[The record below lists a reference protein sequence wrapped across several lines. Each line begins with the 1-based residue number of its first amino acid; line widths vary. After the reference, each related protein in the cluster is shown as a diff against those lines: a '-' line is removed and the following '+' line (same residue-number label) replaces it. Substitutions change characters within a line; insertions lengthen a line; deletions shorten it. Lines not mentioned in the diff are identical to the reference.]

1 MAKFNEIL
9 SGRFN
14 RSLQKLLSMKGGPPA
29 SQLATEIGVQFPL
42 PLGVEFRYLEQWERF
57 GTFNAQ
63 AGVAAVFSQIRLRN
77 PSGSN
82 VVAVVEKITFAFTV
96 VDVVT
101 VSLAVIGTDLATIIT
116 TQSRLDARGRG
127 VGATI
132 LSQGTPAV
140 LPATN
145 LWAADAGANL
155 NQDVILDENQELTVL
170 PGDAITLASNTANTL
185 LRATIWWRE
194 RFLEDSER
202 T

>member
-101 VSLAVIGTDLATIIT
+101 VSLAATATDLATLIT
-116 TQSRLDARGRG
+116 TQSRIDARSRG
-127 VGATI
+127 VGATV
-132 LSQGTPAV
+132 LSQGTPAA

-155 NQDVILDENQELTVL
+155 NQDVILDENQELTIL

>member
-77 PSGSN
+77 PTGSN
-82 VVAVVEKITFAFTV
+82 VIAVVEKITFAFTV

-101 VSLAVIGTDLATIIT
+101 VSLATTATDLLTLIT

-132 LSQGTPAV
+132 LSQGTPAA

-155 NQDVILDENQELTVL
+155 NQDVILDENQELTIL